1 MKKNINNIFA
11 LYTSILLVFG
21 IFFLYEKHMTGND
34 STISEWLINY
44 SGGFTKRGIIGQ
56 ISIYMS
62 NFLDIGLRKSILILQ
77 VSIFTIY
84 SISIFLFF
92 KNIKKNNF
100 FILAI
105 FSPIF
110 LLYPI
115 AEIEV
120 LARKEIFIF
129 CLYLLFLKIKN
140 PVNDIAYK
148 LTLIPLGILIW
159 EPMIFFLPFW
169 LVVDI
174 FNSENKKINYL
185 FLKKLIFYIP
195 ALLLALYIAINP
207 ITEESHSNMANY
219 LKINFGEIC
228 YMSCGLLL
236 SKASIYKQFA
246 YNFSI
251 YNFEVLFRYSL
262 ILIIGFT
269 PLMLLAKS
277 STIVTKNIL
286 FLRNF
291 KNLFYPML
299 IMLSPVIILFAMGYD
314 WGRWVNISYVFS
326 ILFYFNLYKK
336 KFIKLDISKINIR
349 ASYFVNKKGLFI
361 FIFIIYCFGWNPK
374 TVITGD
380 VASFPGYRIPYKAFK
395 IISQKYI
402 KPNFNNIK
410 N

>member
-1 MKKNINNIFA
+1 MKKNINNLFA
-11 LYTSILLVFG
+11 LYISALLVFG
-21 IFFLYEKHMTGND
+21 IFFLFEKHTTGND

-44 SGGFTKRGIIGQ
+44 SGGFTKRGIIGH
-56 ISIYMS
+56 ICIFLS
-62 NFLDIGLRKSILILQ
+62 NSLDIELRKSIFILQ
-77 VSIFTIY
+77 VLIFTTY
-84 SISIFLFF
+84 NVAIFLFF
-92 KNIKKNNF
+92 KGIQQNRF

-110 LLYPI
+110 LLYPV

-129 CLYLLFLKIKN
+129 CLYLLFLKIRT
-140 PVNDIAYK
+140 PTHSIAYK
-148 LTLIPLGILIW
+148 LILMPLGILIW

-169 LVVDI
+169 FVIDVL
-174 FNSENKKINYL
+174 NLENKKINFS
-185 FLKKLIFYIP
+185 FLKNIIFYIP
-195 ALLLALYIAINP
+195 TLLIAIYIAANP
-207 ITEESHSNMANY
+207 ISEESHSNMADY

-246 YNFSI
+246 YNFEI
-251 YNFEVLFRYSL
+251 YNFEVLLRYSL

-277 STIVTKNIL
+277 STIVPKNIL
-286 FLRNF
+286 FLKSF

-299 IMLSPVIILFAMGYD
+299 IMLSPVIVLFAMGYD

-326 ILFYFNLYKK
+326 ILFYFNLYKNK
-336 KFIKLDISKINIR
+336 LIKLDISKINNRI
-349 ASYFVNKKGLFI
+349 SYFVNKKKLFLY
-361 FIFIIYCFGWNPK
+361 IFIIYCFGWNPK

-380 VASFPGYRIPYKAFK
+380 IASFPGYRIPYKAFK
-395 IISQKYI
+395 IINQKYI
-402 KPNFNNIK
+402 KSNFDNIK